1 MRSAPS
7 VWLPSDL
14 WQECSA
20 EAVARVQAGKPTPA
34 ELRQWARVLR
44 AARVRWLLPMR
55 TPQLVEALD
64 ETSRLWLQPHLPERH
79 EAIALIHQHTGFSSE
94 MVAHCIELEM
104 KSSLRPD
111 LEAALRREL
120 GGLACLDDFQEDTLL
135 GGSSRALG
143 VPLVGAI
150 FSSNI
155 PALPHLSVMRA
166 LLVKSALLGRSS
178 RAEPFFLPLYLQTLA
193 RVSPELARCVTALTW
208 DPDDIAL
215 TSTFLSELDHLI
227 AYGGTAAFTSLRCML
242 PPTLPTSWH
251 GHKLGF
257 VLLLRGALVSPSARR
272 RLADALA
279 YDFSLFEQQA
289 CLSPQFLWVEDAK
302 AEELQ
307 SFTEMLIQALGVWK
321 ERLPPRRLPVEVLG
335 HRRQML
341 ELLQLRQA
349 LGEPVQVLTPAS
361 ELQGVVVQLSSEL
374 LVANPLERFISLV
387 PISNFSEVL
396 PLLEQR
402 RGQLQNVAL
411 EGDSTRYREV
421 CNVLASLGVS
431 RICPPGKMGVPSMMW
446 RHDGGMR
453 LAELVR
459 WCDEERLSPEER
471 LLTQPLDMPLQGDDD
486 VRDIL

>member
-7 VWLPSDL
+7 IWLPMNA
-14 WQECSA
+14 WQELSA
-20 EAVARVQAGKPTPA
+20 EAVVRGQAGKPTPA
-34 ELRQWARVLR
+34 ELRLWARLLR

-55 TPQLVEALD
+55 TQQLVEALD
-64 ETSRLWLQPHLPERH
+64 ETSRLWLQPDLPERC
-79 EAIALIHQHTGFSSE
+79 EAIALIHQHTGFSAE

-111 LEAALRREL
+111 LEAAIRREL
-120 GGLACLDDFQEDTLL
+120 GGLACLDDFQEDPLL
-135 GGSSRALG
+135 GGRSRAFG

-193 RVSPELARCVTALTW
+193 RVSPELARCVTALSW
-208 DPDDIAL
+208 DPDDSAL
-215 TSTFLSELDHLI
+215 TSTFLSELDHVI
-227 AYGGTAAFTSLRCML
+227 AYGGAAALTALGRLM
-242 PPTLPTSWH
+242 PPTLPTTWH

-257 VLLLRGALVSPSARR
+257 GLLLRGALASPTARR

-289 CLSPQFLWVEDAK
+289 CLSPQLLWVEDAN

-307 SFTEMLIQALGVWK
+307 SFTDMLIGALCVWK

-335 HRRQML
+335 HRRQLL

-349 LGEPVQVLTPAS
+349 LGEPVQVLTPPT
-361 ELQGVVVQLSSEL
+361 ELQGVVVQLSPDA
-374 LVANPLERFISLV
+374 LVANPLDRFISLV
-387 PISNFSEVL
+387 PVSDFCEIL
-396 PLLEQR
+396 PFLEQR

-411 EGDSTRYREV
+411 EGDPARYREV
-421 CNVLASLGVS
+421 CNILASLGVS

-459 WCDEERLSPEER
+459 WCDEERLSPEDR
-471 LLTQPLDMPLQGDDD
+471 LQT
-486 VRDIL
+486 